1 LERDRLRERLVKEGI
16 GCGVYYPLPL
26 HLQNVYLHL
35 GYREG
40 DLPEAERASR
50 ETLALP
56 LYPELNEEDIK
67 KVCMAVKAS

>member
-1 LERDRLRERLVKEGI
+1 
-16 GCGVYYPLPL
+16 
-26 HLQNVYLHL
+26 LQNVYLHL

-56 LYPELNEEDIK
+56 LYPELKEKDIIK
-67 KVCMAVKAS
+67 ICTVIKAALG